1 MMQCKLKAE
10 RRVVWQPRLT
20 AKRPPLPKPEGSWN
34 MIPER
39 AHRQSEGV
47 SVCCTESPA
56 IALWQYAPVTETMK
70 AVDWKYLPQRVPMKA
85 TTKAPIADEMSDR
98 PGKP

>member
-1 MMQCKLKAE
+1 MMPE
-10 RRVVWQPRLT
+10 RR
-20 AKRPPLPKPEGSWN
+20 
-34 MIPER
+34 
-39 AHRQSEGV
+39 HRQNEGI
-47 SVCCTESPA
+47 SVCHMRSL
-56 IALWQYAPVTETMK
+56 ALARWQHAPVTETMK